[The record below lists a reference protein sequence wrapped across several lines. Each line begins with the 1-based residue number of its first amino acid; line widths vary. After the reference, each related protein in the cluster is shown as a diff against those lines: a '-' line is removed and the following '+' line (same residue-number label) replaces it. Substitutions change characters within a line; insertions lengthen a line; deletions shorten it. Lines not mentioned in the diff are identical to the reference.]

1 MRLAAVVTF
10 LSGLYFVLYFLLPE
24 SVLSSWG
31 VMALHPAI
39 TQGYIVVGVMAF
51 GVGIINLSAVHLR
64 QIFLGKKDAL
74 FSFVLITSLLSTI
87 IFGLLDWHREL
98 VLARFF
104 QKAKAYQTFFE
115 AHPDAMSD
123 RETASVHALAT
134 EGTQLRVQA
143 FDPSVITQLTQ
154 VTQGREVALHLAAL
168 VAVKEDAEKESLQT
182 SIAAAVS
189 SFLHEGIFVPLGSS
203 MFALLSFYIASA
215 AFRAFRLR
223 SFEAALLMVTAVLV
237 VFGQVSFI
245 ASHWDGFALIRNWL
259 LTVPNTAAFR
269 GISLGASVAS
279 IVLAIRVWLSMDNN
293 QAGS

>member
-1 MRLAAVVTF
+1 MTITAIVTF

-31 VMALHPAI
+31 VLALHPAI

-51 GVGIINLSAVHLR
+51 GVGIINLGAVHLR
-64 QIFLGKKDAL
+64 HVFLGKKDAL
-74 FSFVLITSLLSTI
+74 FSFVLIISLLCTI

-115 AHPDAMSD
+115 AHPDTMSANVATSVRALVD
-123 RETASVHALAT
+123 EGRQLGVGAFASATLDALSKDT
-134 EGTQLRVQA
+134 YGH
-143 FDPSVITQLTQ
+143 
-154 VTQGREVALHLAAL
+154 EVALQLRAL
-168 VAVKEDAEKESLQT
+168 TEVKDAVEKESVRH
-182 SIAAAVS
+182 SIAADIS
-189 SFLHEGIFVPLGSS
+189 FFLHEGIFVPLGSS

-223 SFEAALLMVTAVLV
+223 SFEAGLLMVTAVLV

-245 ASHWDGFALIRNWL
+245 AAYWDGFALIRNWL

-279 IVLAIRVWLSMDNN
+279 IVLAIRVWLSMDKN

>member
-1 MRLAAVVTF
+1 MRITAVVTF

-24 SVLSSWG
+24 SVLSLWG
-31 VMALHPAI
+31 VLALHPAI

-64 QIFLGKKDAL
+64 HVFLGKKDAL
-74 FSFVLITSLLSTI
+74 FSFVLIISLLCTI

-115 AHPDAMSD
+115 THPDTMSANVATSVRALVD
-123 RETASVHALAT
+123 EGRQLGVGAFASAALDALSKDT
-134 EGTQLRVQA
+134 YGH
-143 FDPSVITQLTQ
+143 
-154 VTQGREVALHLAAL
+154 EVALQLRAL
-168 VAVKEDAEKESLQT
+168 VAVKEAVEKESERH
-182 SIAAAVS
+182 SVAADVS
-189 SFLHEGIFVPLGSS
+189 LFLHEGIFVPLGSS

-223 SFEAALLMVTAVLV
+223 SFEAGLLMVTAVLV

-245 ASHWDGFALIRNWL
+245 AAYWDGFALIRNWL

-279 IVLAIRVWLSMDNN
+279 IVLAIRVWLSMDKN